1 MSGEGQG
8 GEGLDRPEELRREL
22 SMSDSSRKGGREAG
36 PWLEDSVVSLFVF
49 SKEETIYRLRG
60 KSHWRG

>member
-22 SMSDSSRKGGREAG
+22 SMSDSFRKGGREAG
-36 PWLEDSVVSLFVF
+36 PWLEESVVSLFVF